1 MKELTLL
8 QNSSWR
14 LWILDTGIKHLSLQ
28 MLVCYKDRWQHFGYV
43 GDKWG
48 TEGRLMVTS

>member
-8 QNSSWR
+8 QNSNWR
-14 LWILDTGIKHLSLQ
+14 LWTLDTGIKHLSLQ

-48 TEGRLMVTS
+48 TGGRLMVTS